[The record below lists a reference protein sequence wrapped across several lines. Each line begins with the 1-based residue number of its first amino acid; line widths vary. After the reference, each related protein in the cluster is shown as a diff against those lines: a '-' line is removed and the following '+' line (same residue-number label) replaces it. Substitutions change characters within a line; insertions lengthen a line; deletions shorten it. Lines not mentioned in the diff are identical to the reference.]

1 MINRQIIRQTDK
13 YVAKH
18 SIKTFRPVVSFAIL
32 MAICFQNLL
41 ILSPMRVQAAPA
53 PISIPTATAAEQN
66 FDSIGTSATA
76 TLPTDFK
83 VDRTTTQV
91 RTLGT
96 YSAAGNATT
105 AAGGSNLSTSASNGI
120 YNFGS
125 GTTTTGSDRAIGF
138 LASGT
143 NTASGNLYAHLTNNT
158 GGNLSGLQISY
169 DVEKYR
175 NGSNAAGFRFQMFYS
190 FDGASWTSAGS
201 DFLTS
206 FAADANN
213 NGFSTAPGAT
223 QTVSNK
229 TLSVTVPAGGNIY
242 LAWNYSVSTG
252 TTVTNA
258 QALAIDNIS
267 ILGIA
272 DSTQQPTN
280 PTGNGLANPNSV
292 MPNGSTLLTVNVT
305 PGINPASTGISVTG
319 DLSSIGGSAT
329 QAFIDNGNNSFSYQA
344 TVASGTS
351 PGVKSIPFTVS
362 DAENRS
368 SNGAIQ
374 LTVQPATQIA
384 DHIVVSQVYGGGG
397 NGGAAYSHDYVELY
411 NPTGSTVNLNGWSL
425 QYASA
430 TGSGWGG
437 STQPLGGNIGPSEY
451 FLIRLGTN
459 DSTVGQPLTDANILG
474 DLNLSA
480 TNGKVALVSNS
491 DALSGNCPLS
501 DPDIA
506 DFVGYG
512 SADCSEGSTK
522 APTPSNN
529 ANAIFRKNNGAQDT
543 NVNGTDFVVQ
553 SAAPRRTATIAEMG
567 PFVFSTNP
575 NNNST
580 TAPRDAS
587 LTITFT
593 EPVYVDPQWFN
604 VSCVVTG
611 AHNDA
616 TIASYNNGKNFT
628 ITPNVNFQ
636 AGEQCSVTITKDA
649 VHDQD
654 LDDSEPNTDTLPANY
669 NWSFTVATGTA
680 PPYSPD
686 VHLAMG
692 NPSNSMAD
700 INEPNNYLMEK
711 PEFALSYN
719 RDRGTPNWVSWHL
732 SDEWVGSL
740 ARVDT
745 FRPDP
750 QVPSD
755 WYRVLDS
762 DYFGSGFDR
771 GHLVPNADRDK
782 ETSRPINQATFLMT
796 NMIPQAPDNN
806 QGPWANM
813 ENYLR
818 TLLPANEL
826 YIVAGGAGTGGTGSN
841 GFTETITNGKVT
853 VPAWTWKV
861 AIVIPKGENDLSRV
875 NASTRAIAV
884 IMPNTQGIRTSNQ
897 NDWMSYI
904 TTVDAVENLT
914 GYDFFANLPDAVENS
929 IEAGTNGNNPPGV
942 ENMSAVTAED
952 NSVDVTLTAVN
963 DNNNPLT
970 FNVVSQPANGTLSG
984 TGANLT
990 YTPNAD
996 YFGNDS
1002 FTFKAIDGAEQSN
1015 TATVNI
1021 TITPV
1026 NDAPV
1031 ATTDEKSTDEDTN
1044 LIFSAANL
1052 AQNDS
1057 TGASNET
1064 DQTLTVSAVNPTANT
1079 NGQVSLANGEITY
1092 QPDSNFNGA
1101 ASFEYQVCDDG
1112 KTSGVS
1118 DPKCSIGTV
1127 NVTVNPV
1134 NDAPTIAPI
1143 ADKTAYI
1150 GETLMFTVSGSDID
1164 IPAQTLTYS
1173 LVGTIPAGA
1182 SINDST
1188 GEFSFTPNSSQFGQT
1203 FSITVKVTDSEN
1215 LSSQTSFNVNVKDNV
1230 APVITINTPVEGANY
1245 ILNQNVL
1252 AAYSC
1257 ADPNG
1262 SGIQSCTGTA
1272 ANGAAI
1278 DTSSVGAK
1286 TFTVTAVDSDGN
1298 ETTKTVNF
1306 TVSYGFVTL
1315 FDQTKAQK
1323 PGGTVPV
1330 KLQIVDVNGVNQSAA
1345 NIQLSAVRVEPGNLT
1360 IPSPGNVFSFNSF
1373 LQMYQYD
1380 LKTEKTWTRGTYQL
1394 IFRIAGD
1401 PVEHSVSF
1409 IIR

>member
-1 MINRQIIRQTDK
+1 M
-13 YVAKH
+13 
-18 SIKTFRPVVSFAIL
+18 SIKKLFGNSIVSVRRQFISMLLGTFILLQQILIISPTVSFA
-32 MAICFQNLL
+32 AIPPSVSLTNLG
-41 ILSPMRVQAAPA
+41 
-53 PISIPTATAAEQN
+53 TAYTQN
-66 FDSIGTSATA
+66 FDTLANSGTSAVTPDGWGFIETGTNANTSYTA
-76 TLPTDFK
+76 
-83 VDRTTTQV
+83 
-91 RTLGT
+91 G
-96 YSAAGNATT
+96 
-105 AAGGSNLSTSASNGI
+105 
-120 YNFGS
+120 
-125 GTTTTGSDRAIGF
+125 TGSSNTGDTFSFG
-138 LASGT
+138 ASGSSERAFGGLLSGSLVPT
-143 NTASGNLYAHLTNNT
+143 IGASFTNNT
-158 GGNLSGLQISY
+158 GGTISSLAISY
-169 DVEKYR
+169 TGEQWRLGATGRADRLDFQYSLNATALN
-175 NGSNAAGFRFQMFYS
+175 NGSWTDVDALDFSSPITTGTVGALDGNAAANRTAVS
-190 FDGASWTSAGS
+190 STIFDLNIPAGATFFIRWS
-201 DFLTS
+201 DFN
-206 FAADANN
+206 AAMADDGLAVDDFSITP
-213 NGFSTAPGAT
+213 NGVSGTPTPTPSSSPTPST
-223 QTVSNK
+223 
-229 TLSVTVPAGGNIY
+229 
-242 LAWNYSVSTG
+242 
-252 TTVTNA
+252 
-258 QALAIDNIS
+258 D
-267 ILGIA
+267 
-272 DSTQQPTN
+272 
-280 PTGNGLANPNSV
+280 PTGSGSANPNSV

-305 PGINPASTGISVTG
+305 PGTNPPSTGITVTG
-319 DLSSIGGSAT
+319 NLTSIGGSAA

-351 PGVKSIPFTVS
+351 AGAKSIPFTVS

-384 DHIVVSQVYGGGG
+384 DHITISQIYGSGG
-397 NGGAAYSHDYVELY
+397 NSGATYSHDYVELY
-411 NPTGSTVNLNGWSL
+411 NPTGSTVNLNGWSI
-425 QYASA
+425 QYSSA
-430 TGSGWGG
+430 AGSSWG
-437 STQPLGGNIGPSEY
+437 SNTQPLGGSIGSGEY
-451 FLIRLGTN
+451 YLISL
-459 DSTVGQPLTDANILG
+459 DSTNITIGQPLPEANISG
-474 DLNLSA
+474 SINMSS
-480 TNGKVALVSNS
+480 TSGKIALVSNG

-501 DPDIA
+501 DPDLV

-522 APTPSNN
+522 APTPGNN

-543 NVNGTDFVVQ
+543 NVNGSDFVAQ
-553 SAAPRRTATIAEMG
+553 SAAPRRTAPIAEIG
-567 PFVFSTNP
+567 PMVFSTSP
-575 NNNST
+575 SNNST

-587 LTITFT
+587 LNITFT
-593 EPVYVDPQWFN
+593 EPVFVDPQWFN
-604 VSCVVTG
+604 VNCVVTG

-616 TIASYNNGKNFT
+616 TVASYNNGKNFT

-636 AGEQCSVTITKDA
+636 AGEQCSVTIPKDA
-649 VHDQD
+649 VHDVD
-654 LDDSEPNTDTLPANY
+654 TDDSAPNTDTLPANY

-692 NPSNSMAD
+692 NPSNAMAD
-700 INEPNNYLMEK
+700 ISEPNNYLMEK

-740 ARVDT
+740 QRVDT

-750 QVPSD
+750 QVPSE

-826 YIVAGGAGTGGTGSN
+826 YIVAGGAGMGGTGSN

-861 AIVIPKGENDLSRV
+861 ALVIPKGENDLSRV
-875 NASTRAIAV
+875 TASTRTIAV
-884 IMPNTQGIRTSNQ
+884 IMPNTQGIRTSNTS
-897 NDWMSYI
+897 DWMSYI

-914 GYDFFANLPDAVENS
+914 GYDFFANLPDAIENS

-942 ENMSAVTAED
+942 ENMSATTAED
-952 NSVDVTLTAVN
+952 TAVAVTLTAVN

-970 FNVVSQPANGTLSG
+970 FNVVSQPTNGTLSG

-996 YFGNDS
+996 YFGTDS
-1002 FTFKAIDGAEQSN
+1002 FTFKAIDGAESSN

-1021 TITPV
+1021 TVTPI
-1026 NDAPV
+1026 NDAPTAV
-1031 ATTDEKSTDEDTN
+1031 TDEKSTDEDTS
-1044 LIFSAANL
+1044 LIFSASDL
-1052 AQNDS
+1052 TQNDS
-1057 TGASNET
+1057 TGPSNES
-1064 DQTLTVSAVNPTANT
+1064 DQNLSVSAVNPTANT
-1079 NGQVSLANGEITY
+1079 NGQVSLANGQITY
-1092 QPDSNFNGA
+1092 QPNLNFNGA

-1112 KTSGVS
+1112 KTMGVS
-1118 DPKCSIGTV
+1118 DPKCSTGTV

-1134 NDAPTIAPI
+1134 NDAPTIEPI

-1150 GETLMFTVSGSDID
+1150 GETLKFTVSGSDID

-1182 SINDST
+1182 SINGST
-1188 GEFSFTPNSSQFGQT
+1188 AEFSFTPNSSQFGQT
-1203 FSITVKVTDSEN
+1203 FSITVKVADSEN
-1215 LSSQTSFNVNVKDNV
+1215 LSSQTSFNVTVRDNV
-1230 APVITINTPVEGANY
+1230 APVVTINTPAEGANY

-1252 AAYSC
+1252 ANYGC

-1262 SGIQSCTGTA
+1262 SGIKSCTGTA

-1286 TFTVTAVDSDGN
+1286 TFTVTAVDLDGN
-1298 ETTKTVNF
+1298 VTTKTVNY
-1306 TVSYGFVTL
+1306 TVSYGFVAL
-1315 FDQTKAQK
+1315 FDQIKSNNSGSTI
-1323 PGGTVPV
+1323 PI
-1330 KLQIVDVNGVNQSAA
+1330 KLKIVDANGVDLSAA
-1345 NIQLSAVRVEPGNLT
+1345 NIQLTAIKVMPGNIAVPT
-1360 IPSPGNVFSFNSF
+1360 PGNVFLFDSASR
-1373 LQMYQYD
+1373 MYQYD
-1380 LKTEKTWTRGTYQL
+1380 LKSEKPWVAGTYQL
-1394 IFRIAGD
+1394 VVRITGD
-1401 PVEHSVSF
+1401 PIDHPVIF
-1409 IIR
+1409 NIR